1 MRIKG
6 EYVLREIGGDHILI
20 PIGNTAMEMNGLI
33 TMDEVGIEIW
43 KGIENQLSEG
53 EILQDI
59 LDKYEVEAEE
69 AERDMKD
76 FIKKL
81 KDADLVE

>member
-1 MRIKG
+1 MRIRG

-43 KGIENQLSEG
+43 KGIEKHLSER

-69 AERDMKD
+69 AERDMMD

>member
-43 KGIENQLSEG
+43 KGIEKHLSER

-69 AERDMKD
+69 AERDMMD